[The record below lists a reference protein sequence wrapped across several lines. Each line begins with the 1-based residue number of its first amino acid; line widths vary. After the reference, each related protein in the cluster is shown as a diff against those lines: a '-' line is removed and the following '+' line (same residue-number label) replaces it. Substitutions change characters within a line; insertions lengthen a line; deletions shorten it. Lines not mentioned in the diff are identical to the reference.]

1 MESENLSPVQEV
13 EITVLAKI
21 EGNDPENDKI
31 RAETYKELAEA
42 DAKQQEAYNNYLK
55 VTNDYEVK
63 KKELLNNRIDKCLDS
78 IVKVSAAAGSAYL
91 GGQLIKS
98 FVHMEETGTWPSNWF
113 SKEFFLGTVR
123 KIFFR
128 H

>member
-1 MESENLSPVQEV
+1 MGNEELSPVQEV
-13 EITVLAKI
+13 EIAVLEKI
-21 EGNDPENDKI
+21 DGSNPEKDKI

-55 VTNDYEVK
+55 VTNDYDIK
-63 KKELLNNRIDKCLDS
+63 KKELLNARIDKCLDS
-78 IVKVSAAAGSAYL
+78 VVKVSAAAGSAYL
-91 GGQLIKS
+91 GSKLLTS

>member
-1 MESENLSPVQEV
+1 MDNESLSPVQEV
-13 EITVLAKI
+13 EIAVLARI
-21 EGNDPENDKI
+21 EGKDPEKDKI

-55 VTNDYEVK
+55 VTNDYDIK
-63 KKELLNNRIDKCLDS
+63 KKELLNARIDKCLDS
-78 IVKVSAAAGSAYL
+78 VVKISAAAGTAYL
-91 GGQLIKS
+91 GSKI
-98 FVHMEETGTWPSNWF
+98 MESLVTFEQTGTWPSNWF